1 MHRYNLS
8 FFLLALILITGCIP
22 YTKQNSKKVF
32 RDGVNM
38 LYGEIT
44 PEDLFSEYPT
54 WRDDYMRYEPDST
67 IISELSSAH
76 PDLKIEV
83 FMGTWCSDS
92 RREIPRFFKT
102 IDLSKCVQK
111 DQIKMWAVDRDKS
124 LESGLTDERE
134 IVSVSTFIF
143 YRNDNEIGRI
153 IEQPDHENLETDILS
168 IVKGY

>member
-1 MHRYNLS
+1 MNRYNLN
-8 FFLLALILITGCIP
+8 FLPLVLVLMMGCIP
-22 YTKQNSKKVF
+22 YTKENSKKVF

-54 WRDDYMRYEPDST
+54 WRDYYVSYEPDS
-67 IISELSSAH
+67 IVISSLSAPH

-102 IDLSKCVQK
+102 IDLSNCVND
-111 DQIKMWAVDRDKS
+111 DQIRMWAVDLDKS
-124 LESGLTDERE
+124 LDSGLTEERN
-134 IVSVSTFIF
+134 IISVSTFIF
-143 YRNDNEIGRI
+143 YRDNQEIGRI
-153 IEQPDHENLETDILS
+153 IEQPDHENIETDILS
-168 IVKGY
+168 IIKDY